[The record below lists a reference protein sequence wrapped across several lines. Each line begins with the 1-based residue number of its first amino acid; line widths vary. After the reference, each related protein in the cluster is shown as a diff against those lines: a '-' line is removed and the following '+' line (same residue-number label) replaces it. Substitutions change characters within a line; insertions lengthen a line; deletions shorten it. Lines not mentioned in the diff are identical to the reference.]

1 MQTSAHGIQRSL
13 RVVVA
18 TILVT
23 TLLVVRGAG
32 DSNVAHATTGV
43 GGTLFLGNA
52 TGAAFPVR
60 TTAATDAYAGFNLH
74 VRAVASGGVALGGMS
89 GDSAGSTIVSGNDPS
104 SVFCHGSVP
113 VAGDYVFACTALNG
127 QSTTTAGLL
136 ATLTVTASGNG
147 CVSVR
152 LVTVPSSDAAFA
164 TLNTYTSNA
173 PIASAE
179 MQANIVGSGL
189 ANVLVGSGAV
199 SDCATSAAVGGIA
212 EAPDL
217 PDTTP
222 TSHGARNL
230 LDALAV
236 SLAALV
242 VACGFIWR
250 VRRRRVH

>member
-1 MQTSAHGIQRSL
+1 MPTQ
-13 RVVVA
+13 
-18 TILVT
+18 LVRIVLT
-23 TLLVVRGAG
+23 AFFASTLLLVHAG
-32 DSNVAHATTGV
+32 GIGTGVARATTGV
-43 GGTLFLGNA
+43 GGTIALGA
-52 TGAAFPVR
+52 TSGISVPVN

-74 VRAVASGGVALGGMS
+74 VRAVASGGVALAGMS

-242 VACGFIWR
+242 VACGFVWR